1 MGKQKIKN
9 KNYELPTLEQM
20 IIAERKKLNEW
31 FQEIS
36 ARQSR
41 CGFGSRKWKEYND
54 SLNVIRI
61 ELEQRAL
68 GK

>member
-1 MGKQKIKN
+1 MKN
-9 KNYELPTLEQM
+9 KTKNYQLPTLEQM
-20 IIAERKKLNEW
+20 IIADRKKLNEW
-31 FQEIS
+31 FHEIS
-36 ARQSR
+36 TRQSK

>member
-1 MGKQKIKN
+1 MKKEKEKYQ
-9 KNYELPTLEQM
+9 LPLLEE
-20 IIAERKKLNEW
+20 ILIADRKKLNEW
-31 FQEIS
+31 FPEIS
-36 ARQSR
+36 ARQSK
-41 CGFGSRKWKEYND
+41 CGFGSQKWKEYND